1 MMSEEQQD
9 VITDT
14 TQAVYTELSPDEYDA
29 IEEVNN

>member
-1 MMSEEQQD
+1 MMSGEIQD

-14 TQAVYTELSPDEYDA
+14 SDIEITEFNADEYDA